1 MAVLISLKKPLGAS
15 VIVFKTFQDF
25 WKLPTGTGLLHSIWT
40 TPGRAMKAGALLA
53 GCERP
58 SLRAPLKMLPPYGNK
73 KQGEDFVKQEMV
85 LVFHK
90 HSLCSLWITIRF

>member
-58 SLRAPLKMLPPYGNK
+58 SLRAP
-73 KQGEDFVKQEMV
+73 
-85 LVFHK
+85 
-90 HSLCSLWITIRF
+90 SLWEQEAGRGLCETRNGVGVP